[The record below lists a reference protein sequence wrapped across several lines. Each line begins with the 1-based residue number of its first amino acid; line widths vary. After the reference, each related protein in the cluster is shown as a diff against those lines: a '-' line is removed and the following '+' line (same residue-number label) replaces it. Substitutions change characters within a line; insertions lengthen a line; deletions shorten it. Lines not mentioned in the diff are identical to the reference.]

1 MDATYALEAQPAGVG
16 RYSER
21 LICELARTPEM
32 ELTLCARWPLWL
44 RLGRHLGALGCRR
57 CLLQEPLNI
66 RLPGRVDLFHGLNQ
80 RLPGYRFRRQVVTLH
95 DLFPLTGAR
104 YSTPDFQRRFS
115 LMIADAV
122 ARADRV
128 ICVSAY
134 TREQAVGRLGVPR
147 ERCAVVPHG
156 VEQQPE
162 PPSERARQRAR
173 QLAGGAPFLLSVG
186 AIQVRKNNV
195 AAARVAARLGGA
207 ARLVIAGGAGHGA
220 DEFFDFVR
228 GQGLSD
234 RVRVLGYVDEQTLN
248 ALYAEAVALLFPSLE
263 EGFGMPVLEAMARGL
278 PVIASNVSSIPEIAG
293 DAAMLFHPD
302 DIEGMAEAA
311 RRLLDDPRGRQEWAV
326 RGRAR
331 ARCFTWLAA
340 AQATVEIYRSLLSG
354 EV

>member
-1 MDATYALEAQPAGVG
+1 MDATYALEAHPTGVG

-21 LICELARTPEM
+21 LIRELARTPEM
-32 ELTLCARWPLWL
+32 ELTLCARWPRWL
-44 RLGRHLGALGCRR
+44 RLGRRFGALGCRR
-57 CLLQEPLNI
+57 CLLQEPLNL

-122 ARADRV
+122 ARADCV

-134 TREQAVGRLGVPR
+134 TRAQAVERLGVPP

-156 VEQQPE
+156 VDEQPE

-173 QLAGGAPFLLSVG
+173 QLAGDGAFLLSVG

-228 GQGLSD
+228 REGLSD
-234 RVRVLGYVDEQTLN
+234 RVRVLGYVSERTLD
-248 ALYAEAVALLFPSLE
+248 ALYAEAAALLFPSLE
-263 EGFGMPVLEAMARGL
+263 EGFGIPILEAMARGL

-293 DAAMLFHPD
+293 DAAMLFEPE

-311 RRLLDDPRGRQEWAV
+311 RRLLDDPRGRQEWAA

-331 ARCFTWLAA
+331 ARCFTWPAA